1 MLHILPL
8 LLGAAISPVAA
19 VGMIAVLTTKQQPR
33 IKGFVYLLGA
43 SIPLVVIGVVSI
55 FFFTSL
61 SLQPKNA
68 NVSSTIDLV
77 AGVLLLALAVKNFY
91 TKPKKSKKAQHS
103 FGIGQ
108 TILLGTVIMLT
119 NFSTIVLFIPAMKDV
134 AVSSL
139 TTPDKTLV
147 LLVSIFVT
155 LSLVALPL
163 LIAVVAPNSSKSILE
178 KLRVFMVRHNKTIIQ
193 SMLIVFGIYLLAKGF
208 GVIAS

>member
-1 MLHILPL
+1 
-8 LLGAAISPVAA
+8 
-19 VGMIAVLTTKQQPR
+19 MI
-33 IKGFVYLLGA
+33 
-43 SIPLVVIGVVSI
+43 
-55 FFFTSL
+55 
-61 SLQPKNA
+61 
-68 NVSSTIDLV
+68 
-77 AGVLLLALAVKNFY
+77 LLLALAVKNFY